1 MGEIIEAV
9 SLNEATYLVKVLG
22 SDKTADALAE
32 VNPDI
37 REGIGKL
44 SAKEITKE
52 VLELDTDDA
61 ADIILE
67 LPEETRESNVSDYR

>member
-1 MGEIIEAV
+1 M
-9 SLNEATYLVKVLG
+9 TKPQM
-22 SDKTADALAE
+22 LAE

-37 REGIGKL
+37 REGILEKL
-44 SAKEITKE
+44 SAKEIAKE

-67 LPEETRESNVSDYR
+67 LPERDKRK